1 MRLKRN
7 LKALSTL
14 IWIILILCSIIFGA
28 LLSYIWVLGNYY
40 AEPQNTIN
48 LVITNAVFPKEHGD
62 TFNFTVLNTSNSV
75 GAANITQIYVTAQ
88 GEPTI
93 LNVTETSPEQL
104 PIIVERGTS
113 KTVTCQASWGQFS
126 GLPILVNL
134 VTQNATVASA
144 PIKTLLVDLKALP
157 FFNPAISVDYFN
169 LSITNSAV
177 SPINLTL
184 SDIFLNNEVVNNT
197 SVTLPKKL
205 SPAENTLIQC
215 FTNWAGLEQPKVRVD
230 TSEGYFAEVTA
241 NVSGS
246 VGLAISDVKF
256 NLHNPSANDLNITL
270 SNSADS
276 VTKVNVTKLILTT
289 ANGTEYPRSVNLTLP
304 TNRTQSVK
312 IEWPWKNYRNQN
324 VNITALTKEGYS
336 STSKTVTTPA
346 KFVFNFTATSDLT
359 DTGHFLVNVTNEP
372 CSLQEIN
379 VTTIRFNQNITTTS
393 PTYEVLA
400 NGTTRS
406 FNATFDWNP
415 FRGQAV
421 SISVTASQTQ
431 ISKTIT
437 LPTVDLKITGVNFS
451 PSSGIPYVNVTVE
464 NTQYSN
470 RSITISQIT
479 FTINA
484 TAYSIDGT
492 LTDPAL
498 LPNGYPLTRNTQKVI
513 VCPWNWKQF
522 HGSLVVNLQTK
533 EGFTATGTF
542 LIP

>member
-48 LVITNAVFPKEHGD
+48 LVVTNAVFPKEHGD

-75 GAANITQIYVTAQ
+75 GAANITQIYITAQ

-144 PIKTLLVDLKALP
+144 PIETLLVDLKALP

-184 SDIFLNNEVVNNT
+184 SDIFLNNEAVTNT
-197 SVTLPKKL
+197 SVTLPKEL

-215 FTNWAGLEQPKVRVD
+215 FTNWAGLKQPKVRVD

-304 TNRTQSVK
+304 TNTTQSVK
-312 IEWPWKNYRNQN
+312 MEWPWKNYRNEN

-346 KFVFNFTATSDLT
+346 KFVFNFTATSGLT

-393 PTYEVLA
+393 PTYGVLA

-406 FNATFDWNP
+406 FNATWDWNS

-421 SISVTASQTQ
+421 SISVTASQIQ

-437 LPTVDLKITGVNFS
+437 LPTVDLKITGVNLS

-498 LPNGYPLTRNTQKVI
+498 LPDGYPLSRNTQRVI

-522 HGSLVVNLQTK
+522 HGSFVVNLQTK